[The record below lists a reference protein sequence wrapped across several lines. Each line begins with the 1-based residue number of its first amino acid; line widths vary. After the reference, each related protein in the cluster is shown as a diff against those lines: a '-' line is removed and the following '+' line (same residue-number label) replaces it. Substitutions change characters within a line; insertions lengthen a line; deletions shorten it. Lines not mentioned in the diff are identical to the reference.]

1 MMAIFG
7 ALLPRFVLLVA
18 WSNDASY
25 WAQTLFGGP
34 VLFLGGFLFFPW
46 TTLIYGLVQPNGLTI
61 LNLVF
66 IAAAFMVDLG
76 TWGIGAFATRQQTS
90 NYRGT

>member
-7 ALLPRFVLLVA
+7 ALIPRFVLLVA
-18 WSNDASY
+18 WSNDATY

-46 TTLIYGLVQPNGLTI
+46 TTLIYGLVQTTGLSI
-61 LNLVF
+61 LNLIF
-66 IAAAFMVDLG
+66 IAAAFLIDLG
-76 TWGIGAFATRQQTS
+76 TWGIGVFATKQKTDS
-90 NYRGT
+90 YMGS